1 MEGFNEM
8 QQWLVGLVG
17 RAPDKKI
24 SWTFNSREE
33 AENFISDRYN
43 LIKHL
48 KYDPD
53 NSYYILPVE

>member
-1 MEGFNEM
+1 M